1 MPVRFRPILVVDD
14 SPADMEL
21 VRGALTRAGVANPVV
36 MLAGGDAL
44 LAWMHDQEAPFE
56 TPIAI
61 FLDLRMPRVDGLQAL
76 RSLRAHAELN
86 GVPVVMLTGSSSID
100 DMVDSYAA
108 GANSY
113 VVKAGDLDHFTRDL
127 ERLGRYWGSVNQPPL
142 AIVQR

>member
-1 MPVRFRPILVVDD
+1 MRFRPILVVDD

-21 VRGALTRAGVANPVV
+21 VRGALTRAGVANPIVT
-36 MLAGGDAL
+36 LAGGDAL
-44 LAWMHDQEAPFE
+44 LAWMHGQQAPTE

-61 FLDLRMPRVDGLQAL
+61 FLDLRMPRIDGLQAL

-86 GVPVVMLTGSSSID
+86 GVPVVMLTGSSSAD
-100 DMVDSYAA
+100 DMVESYAA

-113 VVKAGDLDHFTRDL
+113 VVKAGDIENFARDL

-142 AIVQR
+142 ALAQR